1 MSVPEV
7 RVSLGLDEFV
17 VLFINKVKEV
27 FGITDNGFSTSKNG
41 DDDVYQLKF
50 EKPIVTTDRVF
61 KDLERSLTYW
71 GFLPVN
77 EKVVEYVEIDGHR
90 FLPMITEFM
99 NNDRLR
105 VILVYRYGSDG
116 NVYIDKAII
125 GTHDLI
131 KDRLS
136 EKIEEIIDTLEEFEV
151 NYRHSVGYWSRTI
164 EIPGR
169 LSRIRV
175 GYGFSVEHNNCKTV
189 GIREKDS
196 TKPTRLVVADWCGDE
211 IKEKVVCLPDDVE
224 VEYSGG
230 KLYLKFRYR
239 Y

>member
-7 RVSLGLDEFV
+7 QVSLGLDEFV

-27 FGITDNGFSTSKNG
+27 FNITDNGFSVSKSG
-41 DDDVYQLKF
+41 DGVYQLKF
-50 EKPIVTTDRVF
+50 EKPTVTTNRVF
-61 KDLERSLTYW
+61 KDLERSLMYW

-77 EKVVEYVEIDGHR
+77 EKVDEYVEVDGHR

-99 NNDRLR
+99 NNDGVR
-105 VILVYRYGSDG
+105 VFLVYRYGSDG
-116 NVYIDKAII
+116 KVYIDKVII
-125 GTHDLI
+125 GMSDLI

-136 EKIEEIIDTLEEFEV
+136 EKVEEVINVLEEFEV

-169 LSRIRV
+169 LLLIRT
-175 GYGFSVEHNNCKTV
+175 GYGFSVEYNNCKTV
-189 GIREKDS
+189 GIRGKDS
-196 TKPTRLVVADWCGDE
+196 TKPTRLVVADWCGNE

>member
-7 RVSLGLDEFV
+7 QVSLDLDEFV

-27 FGITDNGFSTSKNG
+27 FGVKDNGFSVDKN
-41 DDDVYQLKF
+41 DNNDYELEFKNPV
-50 EKPIVTTDRVF
+50 VTTFRGF
-61 KDLERSLTYW
+61 KDLERSLMYW

-77 EKVVEYVEIDGHR
+77 EKVDEYVEVDSHR
-90 FLPMITEFM
+90 FLPVVITEFM
-99 NNDRLR
+99 NNDGVR
-105 VILVYRYGSDG
+105 VFLVYRNGSDG

-125 GTHDLI
+125 GMSDLI

-136 EKIEEIIDTLEEFEV
+136 EKVEEVINVLEEFEV
-151 NYRHSVGYWSRTI
+151 NYHHSVGYWSRTI

-169 LSRIRV
+169 LLLIRT
-175 GYGFSVEHNNCKTV
+175 GYGFSVEYDNCKTV
-189 GIREKDS
+189 GIREKDG
-196 TKPTRLVVADWCGDE
+196 TKPTRLVVADLCGDE

-224 VEYSGG
+224 VGYFRG